1 MKNAKAN
8 YYSTWDFIDSYNERR
23 LKEKLH
29 KNESL
34 LETDYSLLA
43 TYSDKAPYK
52 KDFILYKDSETLP
65 PIKSFLAYFEFG
77 VYPPPSIMAAVAESF
92 NQYYFKGG
100 AVTLEECFFGDLSK
114 SIGNDAARDKR
125 NTPFNYMFI
134 ICNDESTLSQVE
146 AAEQTIEEL
155 NLECDVDTFLRQYR
169 RFKVDNDLLDLKV
182 LKKRKALSLSQIESI
197 HSVIEELEL
206 EDDVDTFSWLY
217 RMFIKNNRLDI
228 KKIKNKYNKT

>member
-43 TYSDKAPYK
+43 THSDKVPYK
-52 KDFILYKDSETLP
+52 NDFILYKDSEKLP

-77 VYPPPSIMAAVAESF
+77 VYPPPSIIAAVAESF

-100 AVTLEECFFGDLSK
+100 GVTLEECFFGDLSK

-134 ICNDESTLSQVE
+134 ICNDESSELSQVE
-146 AAEQTIEEL
+146 AAEQTIEKL

-169 RFKVDNDLLDLKV
+169 RFKVDKNLIDLKT
-182 LKKRKALSLSQIESI
+182 LKRKSLSLSKIQSI
-197 HSVIEELEL
+197 YDVIEDLEL

-217 RMFIKNNRLDI
+217 RLLLVSNSLDI
-228 KKIKNKYNKT
+228 KIIKNKYNKI